1 MVKVVRLPYVRAVR
15 AFTLIELMIVVAVI
29 AIIAAIA
36 IPSLISSRIT
46 SYETAAVGTLRGLV
60 TAQSTFVTRCVVD
73 QDGDG
78 QGEYGFF
85 RELTG
90 VAVPRTKSSR
100 LRVGD
105 VFSGSFGLV
114 DANGVVS
121 KSGYCYIMYLP
132 TADGPAIT
140 EAGGLPAA
148 DPDNAN
154 AQETRW
160 ACYAWPIDYASTG
173 YRCFVVNQQG
183 QVYQASNEAGPSLGI
198 YDGAPDI
205 PPPGAAF
212 VPNGGKEANLDSRF
226 PLPGETG
233 SDGQSWAQVAGG

>member
-1 MVKVVRLPYVRAVR
+1 MR
-15 AFTLIELMIVVAVI
+15 AFTLIELMIVVAII

-36 IPSLISSRIT
+36 IPSLISSRII

-60 TAQSTFVTRCVVD
+60 NAQSTFVTRTVVD

-78 QGEYGFF
+78 NGEYGFF

-90 VAVPRTKSSR
+90 VAVPRTKISR

-105 VFSGSFGLV
+105 VFSGSFGAV
-114 DANGVVS
+114 DVNGVVGRT
-121 KSGYCYIMYLP
+121 GYSYLMYLP
-132 TADGPAIT
+132 TANGPAVT

-148 DPDNAN
+148 NPNDAN

-160 ACYAWPIDYASTG
+160 AAYAWPIDYASTG
-173 YRCFVVNQQG
+173 YRAFMVNQQG
-183 QVYQASNEAGPSLGI
+183 QVYQASNEAGPSLGV
-198 YDGAPDI
+198 YDSPVGI
-205 PPPGAAF
+205 PPPGAAL
-212 VPNGGKEANLDSRF
+212 VPNGGKEQNLDSRF
-226 PLPGETG
+226 PLPSETG